1 MKKPVYRHELK
12 YRINLPEWALL
23 RSRLPAGVQRDEHA
37 GENGEYMIRSL
48 YFDDYWNTAYEEKEI
63 GVLTRCKY
71 RIRLYN
77 CSDAV
82 INLERKSKYG
92 AYIRK
97 ESAPLTREETMRI
110 LEGDYGFLIKKP
122 QNLLREFYYECT
134 SRIMRPRVV
143 VDYDREPFILH
154 AGDVRITF
162 DKHIRAGMGSF
173 DALFD
178 PELPTVDVLPGDSMI
193 MEVKFTQFLPGLVR
207 KLLPPSS
214 SELTA
219 ASKYVLCCDA
229 AVRQMPYDRSEGIL
243 WKTRP

>member
-12 YRINLPEWALL
+12 YRINLPDWALL
-23 RSRLPAGVQRDEHA
+23 RSRLPAAVQRDRYA

-63 GVLTRCKY
+63 GVLTRRKY

-77 CSDAV
+77 CCDYV
-82 INLERKSKYG
+82 IHLERKSKYG

-97 ESAPLTREETMRI
+97 ESSPLTRGETERI
-110 LEGDYGFLIKKP
+110 LEGDYGFLIKSP
-122 QNLLREFYYECT
+122 HPLLREFYYECT

-143 VDYDREPFILH
+143 VDYDREPFILE

-162 DKHIRAGMGSF
+162 DKHIRAGMGRF

-178 PELPTVDVLPGDSMI
+178 PQMPTVDVMPGDSMI
-193 MEVKFTQFLPGLVR
+193 MEVKFTRFLPRLVK
-207 KLLPPSS
+207 KLLPPGAA
-214 SELTA
+214 EMTA
-219 ASKYVLCCDA
+219 ASKYVMCCDA
-229 AVRQMPYDRSEGIL
+229 AVRQQPYDRSEGIL
-243 WKTRP
+243 WQTRP